1 MNRTNVIR
9 AASVGKEC
17 LNAALALAMSGLP
30 VFPCTA
36 TKAPACPG
44 GFKTA
49 TCAPDAVLEIFT
61 RYPSPLIGVR
71 TGSDSRLS
79 VLDLDAKHPEAR
91 AWWSEHRSCLP
102 VTRAHRTRSGGLH
115 LLYEHCSGVKCTAGK
130 IAPGVDTRGEGGYII
145 WWPAAGWPVLT
156 ESPLAPWPKSL
167 LKRYET
173 QAGGRA
179 SRTVAVPDDLSLA
192 GLVRTVVNA
201 PKGQR
206 NCTLFW
212 ASCRLGEMVRAK
224 LIDEATALAILS
236 DAGVRAGL
244 SLAEADR
251 TTLSGFRANGE
262 Q

>member
-173 QAGGRA
+173 QAGGGEHHELLRCQMISHWLDSCEQSLMRRKAKEIARCSGLRA
-179 SRTVAVPDDLSLA
+179 DLEKWFA
-192 GLVRTVVNA
+192 
-201 PKGQR
+201 R
-206 NCTLFW
+206 N
-212 ASCRLGEMVRAK
+212 
-224 LIDEATALAILS
+224 
-236 DAGVRAGL
+236 
-244 SLAEADR
+244 
-251 TTLSGFRANGE
+251 
-262 Q
+262 